1 MKTFGNKGLGAIL
14 KVLLQIGFCFGVV
27 ILLML
32 PYLLKFIN
40 ESLDWY
46 WIMVYPTG
54 ILFLI
59 IVLVF
64 IKLFNSLKDNN
75 PFNRDNLKLMNIAKY
90 ASLGISSFIIIE
102 VALVLTM
109 YQNKNIVF
117 LIFLAV
123 LFFGVFIAL
132 HILKEI
138 LYQAILYKEENELT
152 I

>member
-59 IVLVF
+59 I
-64 IKLFNSLKDNN
+64 
-75 PFNRDNLKLMNIAKY
+75 KLMNIAKY